1 MIGEAKRPLV
11 FLVADKAMQQLLEG
25 FFSREHFHDSLGCAR
40 FTINP
45 LPNRDVFVAAGSGET
60 DGGLYKSARELLRP
74 HMRTHER
81 AVVMLDCEFSGSPGT
96 AAAIQEKV
104 RADLDAIWEPEL
116 YEVIVPEPEIEAWFW
131 QPDNPHIKR
140 AMRYPESESYCAEL
154 EQAGRW
160 PKGCA
165 KPPRPKEAR
174 EYLND
179 THRTRQRLDESN
191 AVFRRIAEKVS
202 VKRCQD
208 PAFQQLRAALCRW
221 FPADAQNW
229 T

>member
-11 FLVADKAMQQLLEG
+11 FLIADKTMQQLLEG
-25 FFSREHFHDSLGCAR
+25 FFGREHFHDSLGCAP

-45 LPNRDVFVAAGSGET
+45 LPNRDVFVAAGPGET

-74 HMRTHER
+74 HMGTHER

-96 AAAIQEKV
+96 AEAIQEKV

-131 QPDNPHIKR
+131 QPDSPHIKR
-140 AMRYPESESYCAEL
+140 AMRYPESESYRAEL

-174 EYLND
+174 EYLN
-179 THRTRQRLDESN
+179 RKRGLDKSA
-191 AVFRRIAEKVS
+191 AVFLRIGRHVG
-202 VKRCQD
+202 VRRCQD